1 MKKLKSFIW
10 HDIIESLPI
19 GVILLDYDGNIC
31 AWNNWLVTNAG
42 KSVEDVVGNK
52 LTDLYPDVNSSRFEF
67 AIEQVL
73 HYRHPQVISQVLNHH
88 LIPIKLN
95 KGVDGDDSNH
105 MQQSVAIAPIV
116 DGEQT
121 YALISI
127 INVTENYNQRHVLL
141 KAARRFEEEGSTDP
155 LTGAYNRR
163 YLWEYLSSEEVR
175 EKKMIVVCTMLDLD
189 YFKKVNDELGHEAGD
204 SILVSFAKVL
214 QNNIRADDK
223 IFRYGGEEFLIVSF
237 VNDVSKVGIMAQK
250 IVESLAAKTMH
261 EKIKRRVTCSA
272 GYSYAVH
279 NSYEPRVLVREAD
292 KALYKAKDSG
302 RNRVCAFSANQFD
315 IEVNIKSL
323 DILNSEV
330 IQHISAGDSGLEK
343 AIYKSFLDE
352 NKSEGT
358 ELKMAISGF
367 DIEKII
373 FLTHK
378 LKSSAGA
385 IGAKRLA
392 AYAKSVEHL
401 ARNKDRDKLL
411 AMQNEFLTVLDETV
425 KAINDKLK

>member
-1 MKKLKSFIW
+1 MKKLKNFIW

-19 GVILLDYDGNIC
+19 GIILLDCDGKVC
-31 AWNNWLVTNAG
+31 SWNNWLVANTG
-42 KSVEDVVGNK
+42 KSVKDAVGNK
-52 LTDLYPDVNSSRFEF
+52 LTELYPGVNSSRFEF

-88 LIPIKLN
+88 LIPIKVTN
-95 KGVDGDDSNH
+95 SPDNDDSNF
-105 MQQSVAIAPIV
+105 MQQSVAILPII
-116 DGEQT
+116 DDDET

-141 KAARRFEEEGSTDP
+141 KAARRFEEEGTIDP
-155 LTGAYNRR
+155 LTGTHNRR

-175 EKKMIVVCTMLDLD
+175 AKKMIVVCTMLDLD
-189 YFKKVNDELGHEAGD
+189 HFKKINDELGHEAGD

-214 QNNIRADDK
+214 QNNIRSDDK
-223 IFRYGGEEFLIVSF
+223 IFRYGGEEFLIVSY
-237 VNDVSKVGIMAQK
+237 VSDANKAGIMAEK
-250 IVESLAAKTMH
+250 IVENLADKATH
-261 EKIKRRVTCSA
+261 AKIKRRVTCSA

-279 NSYEPRVLVREAD
+279 SSFDARALVRQAD
-292 KALYKAKDSG
+292 KALYKAKEQG
-302 RNRVCAFSANQFD
+302 RNRVCAFADDRFD
-315 IEVNIKSL
+315 IEVNIQSL
-323 DILNSEV
+323 DILDASV
-330 IQHISAGDSGLEK
+330 IHQISAGDSGLER

-378 LKSSAGA
+378 LKSSASA

-411 AMQNEFLTVLDETV
+411 AMQNEFLAVLDETV
-425 KAINDKLK
+425 KAINGKL